1 MKEKTTTKY
10 YFTTEDRL
18 KFKAWCVLKG
28 WTYIDIC
35 IALKISYSYWLLIL
49 DGKRALQD
57 KHKEALKKL
66 GYEM

>member
-10 YFTTEDRL
+10 YFTADDRI
-18 KFKAWCVLKG
+18 KFKSWCVLNN